1 MYTIRI
7 YDPTFDTT
15 TLIREWSR
23 NDADEIAT
31 RARAQGMRA
40 RVIPP
45 RRTMG
50 DQM

>member
-7 YDPTFDTT
+7 YDPEFDT
-15 TLIREWSR
+15 LEVIYERSR

-45 RRTMG
+45 RRAM
-50 DQM
+50 D